1 MHNAVQHLP
10 IPPLRLAVPEDAP
23 PERGAVDFPRGV
35 GADADGAGGVE
46 GLEQVRG
53 RGAEFVQDLAVAVG
67 SWEDGAAGEEVGVD
81 DGEVVRGGVEEG
93 GDGGFAGGEGAGEAY
108 EDHGGW
114 FWGGGRNL
122 GFWYLRCRSSWGFS
136 WMW

>member
-1 MHNAVQHLP
+1 MHDAVQDPP
-10 IPPLRLAVPEDAP
+10 IPPLRLAVAEDAP

-53 RGAEFVQDLAVAVG
+53 RGAEFVEDLAVAVG
-67 SWEDGAAGEEVGVD
+67 SGEDGAAGEEVGVD
-81 DGEVVRGGVEEG
+81 NGEVVWGGVEEG

-114 FWGGGRNL
+114 YWGGGRIV
-122 GFWYLRCRSSWGFS
+122 GVMEFEVQEGGC